1 MNYIRCIQTPIGP
14 LRIET
19 DGQAVTRIRFGGDPN
34 GDSSIEPNSDP
45 NGDPNNGVDERAD
58 TPLLR
63 QAVRE
68 LEEYFAGQRRSFT
81 LPLAPAGTPFQ
92 CAVWEA
98 LRQIPY
104 GQTRSYK
111 QIAQQIGRPA
121 ACRAVG
127 MANNRNPIPILIP
140 CHRVVGADGS
150 LTGYAGGLTVKSR
163 LLAIERP

>member
-19 DGQAVTRIRFGGDPN
+19 DGQAVTQIRFGGDPN
-34 GDSSIEPNSDP
+34 GDSNRNP